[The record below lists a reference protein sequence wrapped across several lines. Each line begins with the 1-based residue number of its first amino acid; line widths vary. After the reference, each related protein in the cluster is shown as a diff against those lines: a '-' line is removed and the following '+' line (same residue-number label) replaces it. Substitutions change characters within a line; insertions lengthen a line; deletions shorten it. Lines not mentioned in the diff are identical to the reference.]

1 MTEYYD
7 LISDILKC
15 LWINDDI
22 LFEEDYDVANR
33 KAKELATALD
43 NPDAVELADILK
55 RAVDSVLEQEDL
67 FDAQDKAEE
76 LAKEYAE
83 KEHRWRDFN
92 QDFPW
97 LS

>member
-7 LISDILKC
+7 LISDILKI
-15 LWINDDI
+15 LWVNDDI
-22 LFEEDYDVANR
+22 LLEEDYDVANR
-33 KAKELATALD
+33 KARELAMELD

-55 RAVDSVLEQEDL
+55 RAVNSDLGQEDL

-83 KEHRWRDFN
+83 KEHRLPDFN
-92 QDFPW
+92 WDFPW